1 MDYASFNLNPE
12 VAELLLL
19 EGASNT
25 RNDLLIAARNPN
37 HAVTALLLEWGADI
51 EIRNEADRETALH
64 IAARNPNPEVASLL
78 VESGLSPLTKS
89 ERPDTRSGP
98 PVLSPAEE
106 NLGRTPLHLAFRN
119 FNTEVVVLFLEK
131 GKVELLGTRYVHVV
145 MALTARYSSP
155 DVLRMLQEW
164 GAEIYHGPTPGSG
177 GDTTA
182 SGSYERSQSR
192 DGTAV
197 ASVGR

>member
-131 GKVELLGTRYVHVV
+131 GKVELLNQGQGGMCIR
-145 MALTARYSSP
+145 
-155 DVLRMLQEW
+155 LRRGIGLGIWQECF
-164 GAEIYHGPTPGSG
+164 GP
-177 GDTTA
+177 
-182 SGSYERSQSR
+182 
-192 DGTAV
+192 
-197 ASVGR
+197 